1 MQGQSSR
8 AKRSPTCKSLPSHT
22 HSAKIRDKDVGNVT
36 GIQMR
41 KFGDLDSGLN
51 DIPMSVPTGEVDLSP
66 DEGTTSWLNYTLDD
80 FFHHDYNSEF
90 FHEPIGDTV
99 NETPPSVNH
108 YLRDKKTNCNRE
120 FRDCHNNP
128 CSATQH
134 SHSREITEIPSI
146 SGGFSGLKMHKN
158 DPITPSTSSTSTII
172 NFPHFARPAS
182 SVNANLQ
189 SMSRM
194 SGLSLARSES
204 MLHMNKGAATTS
216 GNPPESAF
224 IIPKSEHPGE
234 SNMHCQQAL
243 GSFKYDLETLEL
255 KSLEQKGV
263 TSEQLNHTRKE
274 DTFKDDQT
282 SDQVLAES
290 GTKGHTTH
298 EKSIEQ
304 AVASSSVC
312 SGNGAE
318 MFSTNSNQNLK
329 QSRDTEGSE
338 GHSEDVEEESAFA
351 RKAGPARG
359 GTGSNR
365 SRAAEVHNLFERR
378 RRDRINEKMRAL
390 QELIPNCN
398 KVDKAS
404 MLDEA
409 IEYLKTLQLQV
420 QIMSMG
426 TGLYVPPMMLPH
438 GMQHMHSHM
447 SPFPPMG
454 GCMPLG
460 LGMGYAMRMANMSS
474 GCSRFPMI
482 QVPQMQGTHISVPS
496 MFGATALHGM
506 ERSNPQMFG
515 LCGQGF
521 HLSGAPLMNPSTLG
535 LNGSRTAGITNDM
548 DSASASG
555 LKGPIQGT
563 GGSNPTRDIST
574 QVMNDARH

>member
-8 AKRSPTCKSLPSHT
+8 AKRSPTSKSLPSHT
-22 HSAKIRDKDVGNVT
+22 HTARIRDKDVGNAT
-36 GIQMR
+36 DIQMR
-41 KFGDLDSGLN
+41 NFGDLDSGLN
-51 DIPMSVPTGEVDLSP
+51 DIPMSAPTGEVDLSP

-80 FFHHDYNSEF
+80 FFQHDYNSEF
-90 FHEPIGDTV
+90 FHEPIGNTV
-99 NETPPSVNH
+99 NETPPSLNH
-108 YLRDKKTNCNRE
+108 YLRDKKHNCNRE
-120 FRDCHNNP
+120 FRDCHNNS

-134 SHSREITEIPSI
+134 SHSREITEIPSTY
-146 SGGFSGLKMHKN
+146 GGFSSLKMHKN

-182 SVNANLQ
+182 SVKANLQ
-189 SMSRM
+189 SMSTM

-204 MLHMNKGAATTS
+204 MLHMNKGYATTS

-255 KSLEQKGV
+255 KSLKQKGA
-263 TSEQLNHTRKE
+263 TSEQLNHAHKE
-274 DTFKDDQT
+274 DTSKDDQT
-282 SDQVLAES
+282 SDQVLDES

-318 MFSTNSNQNLK
+318 MFSDNSNQKLK
-329 QSRDTEGSE
+329 RRSRDTEGSE

-351 RKAGPARG
+351 RNAGPARG

-365 SRAAEVHNLFERR
+365 SRAAEVHNLSERR

-409 IEYLKTLQLQV
+409 IEYLKILQLQV
-420 QIMSMG
+420 QMMSMG

-438 GMQHMHSHM
+438 GMQHMQSPM

-460 LGMGYAMRMANMSS
+460 LGMGYAMRMPNMSS

-482 QVPQMQGTHISVPS
+482 Q
-496 MFGATALHGM
+496 
-506 ERSNPQMFG
+506 
-515 LCGQGF
+515 GF
-521 HLSGAPLMNPSTLG
+521 PLSWAPLMNPSTLG
-535 LNGSRTAGITNDM
+535 LNGSRTAGIMDDM

-563 GGSNPTRDIST
+563 GVSNPTRDIST
-574 QVMNDARH
+574 QCEAPNVELGESTFARYSGHAQDGDDKGIVNPVQRG